1 MWYWYVIGAGALV
14 IGFLGY
20 SLLVVAG
27 RADTRKD
34 AIQPEGPAST
44 VQSRSSTP
52 EIQPRLNE
60 ESEQKVYR

>member
-1 MWYWYVIGAGALV
+1 MWYWYVIGAGALL

-34 AIQPEGPAST
+34 AIQREEPSAK
-44 VQSRSSTP
+44 VQSRGSAS
-52 EIQPRLNE
+52 EREPRLTEKSE
-60 ESEQKVYR
+60 EKVYR